1 MYQNSFG
8 SVHLLLFLSGE
19 GYQCEECFTG
29 GWTLKPGHPED
40 PPAPIPLQENEQT
53 AGSTQGHSS
62 GDVPAN
68 QVQTT
73 LAANTVITTVGPL
86 AFPTEDNQFETSSL
100 FWSSSTAAIP
110 TDLLTTLSQ
119 IRTTSPPTTTT
130 TTPTTT
136 KPSTTTSTT
145 SMPTTT
151 TPTTTKPTTTTP
163 TTTAPTT
170 TAPTTT
176 TTTRSTTTTT
186 TTSTTTTTPTTTTT
200 TFKTTTTSAPTT
212 TLSPSTTTI
221 QTPETT
227 SNPLGRL
234 PNPPAPV
241 RELTALRLEE
251 LMLELRELFITNV
264 SINYKYMACMCIIL
278 KF

>member
-1 MYQNSFG
+1 M
-8 SVHLLLFLSGE
+8 
-19 GYQCEECFTG
+19 
-29 GWTLKPGHPED
+29 KPGHPEG
-40 PPAPIPLQENEQT
+40 PPAPIPLQESEET
-53 AGSTQGHSS
+53 AGSTQGHFT
-62 GDVPAN
+62 GNVPAN

-73 LAANTVITTVGPL
+73 LATNTVMTTVGPL
-86 AFPTEDNQFETSSL
+86 AFLTEDNEFETSSL

-110 TDLLTTLSQ
+110 TDLPTTFSQ
-119 IRTTSPPTTTT
+119 IRTTSQPTTTT

-145 SMPTTT
+145 TMPTTT

-163 TTTAPTT
+163 TTATT
-170 TAPTTT
+170 T
-176 TTTRSTTTTT
+176 STTTTT

-200 TFKTTTTSAPTT
+200 TTKTTTTSAPTT

-264 SINYKYMACMCIIL
+264 SINYKNMACMCVIL